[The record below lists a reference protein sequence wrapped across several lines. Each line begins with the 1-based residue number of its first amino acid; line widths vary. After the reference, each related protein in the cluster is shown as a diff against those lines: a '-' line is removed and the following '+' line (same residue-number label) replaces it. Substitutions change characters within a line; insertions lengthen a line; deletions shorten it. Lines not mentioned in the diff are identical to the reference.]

1 MALFI
6 LVTFRESEP
15 GRLLTIN
22 QSNINSIRPA
32 KSRVFYFMT
41 LLQQIQQVLPTNPS
55 IAIQGE
61 AGSFHDEAASL
72 LFQEAYEPICCATF
86 RDVASAAVSLQADAA
101 LMAIENSLAGSIL
114 PNYELLLKHDL
125 RIVGELYLQIRQQL
139 LANPGVSV
147 NDIREVHSHPM
158 ALQQCTPF
166 LDAQGWKLVEA
177 EDTAGSARFIARH
190 HSKHQAAIA
199 SARAAKLYGL
209 QILAPDIHAL
219 QHNIT
224 RFLLV
229 VPSALAPRDV
239 VGNKQSIYFRTRH
252 EKGSLANVLL
262 AIAQAGFNLSKLQS
276 FPIPDTDWQYGF
288 YADLE
293 SPDPEAWEAVQE
305 KLTTLT
311 DRFQILGVYTRGQ
324 RID

>member
-1 MALFI
+1 
-6 LVTFRESEP
+6 
-15 GRLLTIN
+15 
-22 QSNINSIRPA
+22 
-32 KSRVFYFMT
+32 MT
-41 LLQQIQQVLPTNPS
+41 LPQHIQQILPHQPQ

-72 LFQEAYEPICCATF
+72 LFQETYQPLCCATF
-86 RDVASAAVSLQADAA
+86 REVATAAASHSVDAA

-139 LANPGVSV
+139 LALPGLSLE
-147 NDIREVHSHPM
+147 DIREVHSHPM

-166 LDAQGWKLVEA
+166 LDARPWKLVEA
-177 EDTAGSARFIARH
+177 EDTAGSARFIAQNQSR
-190 HSKHQAAIA
+190 HQAAIA
-199 SARAAKLYGL
+199 SARAAQLYGL

-219 QHNIT
+219 HHNIT

-229 VPSALAPRDV
+229 VPASV
-239 VGNKQSIYFRTRH
+239 VPMPAGSKQSIYFRTKH
-252 EKGSLANVLL
+252 ERGSLAKVLQ
-262 AIAQAGFNLSKLQS
+262 AIAEAGFNLSKLQS
-276 FPIPDTDWQYGF
+276 FPVPETNWQYGF

-293 SPDPEAWEAVQE
+293 SNDAHAWTNIQQ
-305 KLTTLT
+305 KLTDMTE
-311 DRFQILGVYTRGQ
+311 RFQVLGVYHPGQ

>member
-1 MALFI
+1 
-6 LVTFRESEP
+6 
-15 GRLLTIN
+15 
-22 QSNINSIRPA
+22 
-32 KSRVFYFMT
+32 MT
-41 LLQQIQQVLPTNPS
+41 LAQHIQQLIPS
-55 IAIQGE
+55 HPRIAIQGE

-72 LFQEAYEPICCATF
+72 LFQEAYEPICCPTF
-86 RDVASAAVSLQADAA
+86 RDVANAAVTREADAA

-139 LANPGVSV
+139 LANHGLTL

-166 LDAQGWKLVEA
+166 LDAQDWKLIEA

-199 SARAAKLYGL
+199 SARAAKLYDL
-209 QILAPDIHAL
+209 NILAPDIHAL
-219 QHNIT
+219 HHNIT
-224 RFLLV
+224 RFLVV
-229 VPSALAPRDV
+229 VPASVASTLAG
-239 VGNKQSIYFRTRH
+239 GNKQSIYFRTQH
-252 EKGSLANVLL
+252 ERGSLARVLQV
-262 AIAQAGFNLSKLQS
+262 IADAGFNLSKLQS
-276 FPIPDTDWQYGF
+276 FPIPDTNWQYGF

-293 SPDPEAWEAVQE
+293 AEDNAAWASIQQ
-305 KLTTLT
+305 TLT
-311 DRFQILGVYTRGQ
+311 DITSRFQVLGVYNRGQ